1 MKKNLNHKVTTDIF
15 PKVSTAILLLFCGYV
30 FCRYLQIGYRVPVL
44 GAIRFEFLYAG
55 FLTAVILLKGEK
67 VQWDKKLLTSVLLLF
82 LVMVIQVP
90 FSFDV
95 AYSYEVFID
104 RVVKFSFLS
113 FFIVSFVRSP
123 RHMFFFIA
131 AFLLACGKMGQEGL
145 LGQITGHMVWEN
157 QGVMRLHGS
166 TPIYGHPNSF
176 SGMALGTIPF
186 IIYLFPLANKWQKLV
201 LAILF
206 IFAANIIV
214 HTGSRTGY
222 VAFFIL
228 IFFMFLNSQ
237 NKKKALLILCAGLTL
252 LISVIDV
259 QYTERFNSIFTGKD
273 KEGRSTEVRKEILSD
288 SFEIFLEY
296 PLGVGVSAF
305 PTVRAMKFGRSQDTH
320 NLYLEVATNLG
331 IQGLIVF
338 GFFIKT
344 MISSLRR
351 VQKTLRMFVDLG
363 ASRGG
368 DLPFISKKELQ
379 FLLAITNAVLMF
391 LVARLGLGLFG
402 MDLYE
407 IYWWFSFGL
416 TAALCN
422 MVKRLEIHNKK
433 YKEGFYG

>member
-1 MKKNLNHKVTTDIF
+1 MKKSLNHKVTTDIF

-30 FCRYLQIGYRVPVL
+30 ICRYLQIGYRMPVL

-55 FLTAVILLKGEK
+55 FLTAVIFLKGEK

-104 RVVKFSFLS
+104 RVVKFSFLA

-123 RHMFFFIA
+123 RHMLFFIA

-237 NKKKALLILCAGLTL
+237 NKKKALLIMCAGLTL

-273 KEGRSTEVRKEILSD
+273 KEGRSTEVRKEIISD

-305 PTVRAMKFGRSQDTH
+305 PTVRSMKFGRSQDTH

-351 VQKTLRMFVDLG
+351 VQKTLRQFVDLG
-363 ASRGG
+363 ASNGG

-422 MVKRLEIHNKK
+422 MVKRLEMYSKK
-433 YKEGFYG
+433 YKESFYG